1 VKKQNQVTK
10 QIVNGG
16 FLMSKRNIIIG
27 ASVILV
33 GVLWYAFRP
42 ELLFINKTVSEEF
55 PGGAA
60 MASIEKGPMVVSK
73 GSFKGLAHETK
84 GLAAVYQLA
93 DGKRTLRLT
102 EFETSNGPDVHVYLV
117 AAPDTTDSDMV
128 KQAGFVDLGSI
139 KGNKGDQN
147 YEVPTSVDLHKYRS
161 VSIWCARFGVN
172 FGSAALS
179 APISMPVKIAQGD
192 FRGIAHE
199 TKGMASIYELPE
211 GKKVLRF
218 SGFETS
224 NGPDVHVYLVAAADA
239 KDNDTVKNVG
249 FIDLGSIKGNI
260 GDQNYDLPPDVD
272 LAKYRAVTVWCKRFG
287 VNFATAPLMGQ
298 QSAQASM

>member
-1 VKKQNQVTK
+1 
-10 QIVNGG
+10 
-16 FLMSKRNIIIG
+16 MSKRNIIMG
-27 ASVILV
+27 AGVILV
-33 GVLWYAFRP
+33 AVLWYAFRP

-179 APISMPVKIAQGD
+179 APTSMPVKIAQGD

-211 GKKVLRF
+211 GRKVLRF

-249 FIDLGSIKGNI
+249 FIDLGSIKGNV

-272 LAKYRAVTVWCKRFG
+272 LAKYRAVTVWCKRFS